1 MIDPQ
6 HTCYWTRKRR
16 TDLILDENRL
26 ASAGVSLRVL
36 SSALLEP
43 GLSWYSVT
51 FGEFDDNVA
60 AIAVAESR
68 SRQTEQPLHVE
79 EGPIGKS
86 LGGLFPVTEYLF
98 TDAIAREFHIA
109 PHEVPPASLPADVQ
123 FGIAIHDDCM
133 ASLGPVDDPILRRLV
148 TQVLE
153 LHSFY
158 LERDFDWAPI
168 IDELLE
174 IVKRRRAVRLES
186 RMSGQRNGPSVK
198 ISTPANRWTQHKYP
212 RFVEYGCLEFDDE
225 IALLTLKE

>member
-6 HTCYWTRKRR
+6 HSCYWTRKRR

-36 SSALLEP
+36 SSALVEP
-43 GLSWYSVT
+43 RLAWYSIT

-68 SRQTEQPLHVE
+68 SRQTEQLLHVG

-98 TDAIAREFHIA
+98 TETIAREFHIA

-123 FGIAIHDDCM
+123 FCVAIHDDCM
-133 ASLGPVDDPILRRLV
+133 ASLGPVDDPILCRLM
-148 TQVLE
+148 TQILE

-158 LERDFDWAPI
+158 LEHNFDWAPTMDRLI
-168 IDELLE
+168 ET
-174 IVKRRRAVRLES
+174 VKQRQAVRLES
-186 RMSGQRNGPSVK
+186 RMAGRRNGPSVK
-198 ISTPANRWTQHKYP
+198 ISIPDNRWTQPKYP
-212 RFVEYGCLEFDDE
+212 RFVEYGRIEFDSE
-225 IALLTLKE
+225 IALLALKE